1 MHVVIG
7 LTGNIACGKSA
18 IGELLRERGIEVI
31 DSDDLV
37 HEIYEND
44 HKVREAIQRE
54 FGTLDRKEIAKQIFG
69 DSKEAKERRKILEEI
84 VHPAVDQRLRE
95 WVRNNKDKEILV
107 NLVPLVFEAELESRY
122 NYIITVVASEE
133 LQIERLKK
141 RNPGLSDEEIIKR
154 IRSQMPQSLK
164 AEKSDFVIENS
175 GSLEDLE
182 EQVDDI
188 LSEIRKKNI
197 LY

>member
-7 LTGNIACGKSA
+7 LTGNIACGKSV
-18 IGELLRERGIEVI
+18 IGDLLKQRGIEVL
-31 DSDDLV
+31 DSDAVV
-37 HEIYEND
+37 HEVYEND
-44 HKVREAIQRE
+44 QHVREAIQRE
-54 FGTLDRKEIAKQIFG
+54 FGTLERKAIAGQVFG
-69 DSKEAKERRKILEEI
+69 DSPEAKEKRKILEEI
-84 VHPAVDQRLRE
+84 IHPVVDQRFRE
-95 WVRNNKDKEILV
+95 WVRANKDKEILV

-133 LQIERLKK
+133 LQIQRLKK
-141 RNPGLSDEEIIKR
+141 RNPLLSEEEILKR
-154 IRSQMPQSLK
+154 ISSQLSQSIK

-188 LSEIRKKNI
+188 LSEIKKKNI

>member
-1 MHVVIG
+1 MHLVIG
-7 LTGNIACGKSA
+7 LTGNIACGKSV
-18 IGELLRERGIEVI
+18 IGDLLRERGIEVI
-31 DSDDLV
+31 DSDDIV
-37 HEIYEND
+37 HEIYEHD
-44 HKVREAIQRE
+44 HKVREAVLKE
-54 FGTLDRKEIAKQIFG
+54 FGTLDRKEIAKQVFG

-95 WVRNNKDKEILV
+95 WVRHNKEKEILV

-133 LQIERLKK
+133 LQIQRLKK
-141 RNPGLSDEEIIKR
+141 RNPSLSEEEILKR
-154 IRSQMPQSLK
+154 IRSQMPQSSK
-164 AEKSDFVIENS
+164 AAKSDFVIENS

-188 LSEIRKKNI
+188 LSKIREKNI